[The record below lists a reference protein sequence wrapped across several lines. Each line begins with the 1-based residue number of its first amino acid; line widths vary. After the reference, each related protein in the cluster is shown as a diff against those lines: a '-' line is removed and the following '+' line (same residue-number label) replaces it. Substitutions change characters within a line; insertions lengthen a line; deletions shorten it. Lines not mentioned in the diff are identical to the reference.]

1 MARATARGWALG
13 ALALATALGAACARL
28 PGRRGTPAP
37 APRAD
42 SARAAADTARRDTA
56 VAAAPRDSAARAD
69 SARAADSVR
78 ADSATRGR
86 PRRANADPSSRCGEV
101 TFNEPLVY
109 PTSRFQRISDGQGRY
124 ITFFG
129 GGVFARCEAVGS
141 TLRADSAESYEALGQ
156 VILVG
161 NVVYEEP
168 RRARVTSSRLTYYTN
183 EERLLAE
190 GNVIVTLPSGS
201 TMFGP
206 SVEYL
211 RAVTRVRPASRLTA
225 TGRPTLQ
232 VVGGAARGTAAARA
246 PDTSVTS
253 IIANTIV
260 NEADSIVFASGLVQ
274 IERTDVL
281 ANSDSA
287 TFDQGTEVARLLRNA
302 TIRGKRQRPFTLSG
316 ARIDLFA
323 RERQLTRVV
332 ARDSARIV
340 SEDINLRSDTV
351 DLRLTAGELERA
363 FAWGPSRAIATSPE
377 RDVVAD
383 SIAAV
388 LPGQRVRELW
398 AVRRAVARSVPDST
412 RVVSRERDLLRGDT
426 IHAQFDTLAAARD
439 TTRTPPVRRIRAV
452 GNASSLYQVAS
463 NRGRTAPPAINYVR
477 GRTITVDFDS
487 GQVETVTVV
496 DSATGV
502 YLEPADSSADST
514 RVDSIAV
521 PTIVPAR
528 PGAPAPGIP
537 APGMP
542 APGIPAPT
550 SPTPPAA
557 PAPGTPAPARPPVA
571 PNSTPF
577 LHAQPDPTV
586 DGR

>member
-1 MARATARGWALG
+1 DLQVPQLRVG
-13 ALALATALGAACARL
+13 AQ
-28 PGRRGTPAP
+28 PP

-42 SARAAADTARRDTA
+42 SARVTADTARRDTVPV
-56 VAAAPRDSAARAD
+56 VAARDSAARAD
-69 SARAADSVR
+69 SVRRADSTR
-78 ADSATRGR
+78 ADSAAAAGR
-86 PRRANADPSSRCGEV
+86 PRRAAVDPSSRCGEV
-101 TFNEPLVY
+101 TFNDPLVY
-109 PTSRFQRISDGQGRY
+109 PTSRFQRLSDGQGRY

-141 TLRADSAESYEALGQ
+141 TLRADSAESYESLGQ

-161 NVVYEEP
+161 NVVYAEP
-168 RRARVTSSRLTYYTN
+168 RRARLTSMRLTYYTN

-190 GNVIVTLPSGS
+190 GNVIVTMPSGS

-253 IIANTIV
+253 IVANTIV
-260 NEADSIVFASGLVQ
+260 NEADSVVYASGMVQ

-302 TIRGKRQRPFTLSG
+302 TIRGKRERPFTLSG

-323 RERQLTRVV
+323 RDRQLTRVV
-332 ARDSARIV
+332 SRDSARIV
-340 SEDINLRSDTV
+340 SDDINLRSDTV

-363 FAWGPSRAIATSPE
+363 YAWGPSRAIATSPE

-398 AVRRAVARSVPDST
+398 AVRRAIARSVPDST
-412 RVVSRERDLLRGDT
+412 KVVSKERDILRGDT
-426 IHAQFDTLAAARD
+426 IHALFDTLAAARD

-463 NRGRTAPPAINYVR
+463 SRGRMAPPAINYVR
-477 GRTITVDFDS
+477 GRAITVDFDS
-487 GQVETVTVV
+487 GQVEMVTVV

-502 YLEPADSSADST
+502 YLEPADSSTDST

-528 PGAPAPGIP
+528 PTPAVPGAPRPGIP
-537 APGMP
+537 AP
-542 APGIPAPT
+542 AV
-550 SPTPPAA
+550 PP
-557 PAPGTPAPARPPVA
+557 PGTPAQTPIPTRPPVPA
-571 PNSTPF
+571 PTSTPF
-577 LHAQPDPTV
+577 LHASSDPSV
-586 DGR
+586 HGR

>member
-1 MARATARGWALG
+1 MARPTARAWALG

-28 PGRRGTPAP
+28 PGRRGSPAP
-37 APRAD
+37 AARAD
-42 SARAAADTARRDTA
+42 TTAAATDTTRRDTVPA
-56 VAAAPRDSAARAD
+56 VTARDSAARAD
-69 SARAADSVR
+69 SARAADSARV
-78 ADSATRGR
+78 DSAAPSR
-86 PRRANADPSSRCGEV
+86 PRRAAVDPSSRCGEV

-109 PTSRFQRISDGQGRY
+109 PTSRFQRLSDGQGRY

-141 TLRADSAESYEALGQ
+141 TLRADSAESYESLGQ
-156 VILVG
+156 VFLVG

-168 RRARVTSSRLTYYTN
+168 RRARLTSTRLTYYTN

-225 TGRPTLQ
+225 TGRPTLE
-232 VVGGAARGTAAARA
+232 VVGGAARGTTAARA
-246 PDTSVTS
+246 PDTSVTT
-253 IIANTIV
+253 IVANTIV
-260 NEADSIVFASGLVQ
+260 NEADSVVFASGMVQ

-287 TFDQGTEVARLLRNA
+287 TFDQGTEIARLLRNA
-302 TIRGKRQRPFTLSG
+302 TIRGKRERPFTLSG

-332 ARDSARIV
+332 SRDSARIV

-351 DLRLTAGELERA
+351 DLRLTSGELERA
-363 FAWGPSRAIATSPE
+363 YAWGPSRAIATSPE

-398 AVRRAVARSVPDST
+398 AVRGAVARSVPDST
-412 RVVSRERDLLRGDT
+412 KVVSRERDLLRGDT

-439 TTRTPPVRRIRAV
+439 TTRMPPVRRIRAI
-452 GNASSLYQVAS
+452 GRASSLYQVAS
-463 NRGRTAPPAINYVR
+463 SRGRTAPPAINYVR
-477 GRTITVDFDS
+477 GRAITVDFDS
-487 GQVETVTVV
+487 GQVEMVTVT

-528 PGAPAPGIP
+528 AAVPGAAQPVSPAPASP
-537 APGMP
+537 T
-542 APGIPAPT
+542 PT
-550 SPTPPAA
+550 SPVT
-557 PAPGTPAPARPPVA
+557 PAPGTPTAPRAPVPA
-571 PNSTPF
+571 PTSTPF

-586 DGR
+586 HGR